1 MFIKNFKEVVSQ
13 AAENTG
19 VKLGDITISHDLYD
33 KKIDVPETDFV
44 F

>member
-1 MFIKNFKEVVSQ
+1 VVSQ
-13 AAENTG
+13 AAGNPG